1 MCGLRR
7 VEADGK
13 TPKQTSKKTTYV
25 ASTITKITHSNAI
38 KSNGAWV
45 GASPYRLVREA
56 SLSR

>member
-1 MCGLRR
+1 MCGVRR

-38 KSNGAWV
+38 KSNGA
-45 GASPYRLVREA
+45 
-56 SLSR
+56 